1 MAGVVNMESPGEH
14 LKREREL
21 REVSLLK
28 IFESTRVPMKYLEAI
43 EADRIEGLPHPAF
56 VKGFIRSYCKVLGL
70 DENDAVLRYEVWL
83 ADMAAEAEGAGKAQ
97 GAQEARPK
105 KAPAPQR
112 PAASLPPYLGKL
124 IVIGVGIV
132 IVVLAY
138 SLTRRDLSAP
148 EPQAPSPAPVAETL
162 SEPTV
167 EPSTVTPAAQVPMKL
182 PEPTEPPE
190 PNVPLSTVS
199 PAPNAPMKLPEPAE
213 PSVPLSTVFVG
224 SVPQSAPQLTPP
236 VPAMTVPAHKS
247 VPEPVVKPA
256 SPVAQPVPPAAQP
269 VQKTPQAEPVKKEA
283 PAAVDGAVKKEE
295 QPVQAHTL
303 VVSARDTVWLKVAVD
318 KGSPVEVL
326 LKQGERFTWKAA
338 ESISVIIGNA
348 GGVTVNYNGKDM
360 KGLGAQGEVVGLNL
374 PSGQSYKIK
383 KTQPAIAP
391 QAPVIAPQPSVPPP
405 QSPAINMPEI
415 PVAPQQ
421 ANPAE

>member
-1 MAGVVNMESPGEH
+1 MESPGEH
-14 LKREREL
+14 LKREREH
-21 REVSLLK
+21 RGVSLLK

-43 EADRIEGLPHPAF
+43 EADSVEGLPHPAF

-83 ADMAAEAEGAGKAQ
+83 ADMNAEAEGAGKAQ
-97 GAQEARPK
+97 SAQGARPQ
-105 KAPAPQR
+105 KALAARR
-112 PAASLPPYLGKL
+112 PAVSLHPYLGKL
-124 IVIGVGIV
+124 MVIGVGIV

-148 EPQAPSPAPVAETL
+148 EPQAISPEPAPVVQTL
-162 SEPTV
+162 SGPTV
-167 EPSTVTPAAQVPMKL
+167 EPSTVSPAPQVPMKL
-182 PEPTEPPE
+182 PEPVV
-190 PNVPLSTVS
+190 PNVPLSTV
-199 PAPNAPMKLPEPAE
+199 
-213 PSVPLSTVFVG
+213 FVD
-224 SVPQSAPQLTPP
+224 SAPQSAPQLTPP

-247 VPEPVVKPA
+247 VPEPVSK
-256 SPVAQPVPPAAQP
+256 PVPTVAQP

-295 QPVQAHTL
+295 QVAQAHTL
-303 VVSARDTVWLKVAVD
+303 AVSAKDTVWLKVAVD
-318 KGSPVEVL
+318 KGTPVEVL

-348 GGVTVNYNGKDM
+348 GGVTVNYNGKEM

-383 KTQPAIAP
+383 KTQPAA
-391 QAPVIAPQPSVPPP
+391 APQPPAEPP

-415 PVAPQQ
+415 PAAPQTV
-421 ANPAE
+421 PAE

>member
-1 MAGVVNMESPGEH
+1 MESPGEH
-14 LKREREL
+14 LKREREH
-21 REVSLLK
+21 RGVSLLK

-83 ADMAAEAEGAGKAQ
+83 ADMNAEAEGAGKAQ
-97 GAQEARPK
+97 SAKEARPQ
-105 KAPAPQR
+105 KAPAAQR
-112 PAASLPPYLGKL
+112 PAVSLHPYLGKL

-148 EPQAPSPAPVAETL
+148 EPQALAPEPAPVAQTL
-162 SEPTV
+162 SGPTV
-167 EPSTVTPAAQVPMKL
+167 EPSTVSPAAGVPMQL
-182 PEPTEPPE
+182 P
-190 PNVPLSTVS
+190 
-199 PAPNAPMKLPEPAE
+199 A
-213 PSVPLSTVFVG
+213 PSVPLSTVFPDKT
-224 SVPQSAPQLTPP
+224 SQSAPQLTPSVP
-236 VPAMTVPAHKS
+236 VMTVPAHKS
-247 VPEPVVKPA
+247 VPAPMEPNVPLSTVFVDKASQSVPQLTPPVPFVAVPAQKSVLEPVSKPA
-256 SPVAQPVPPAAQP
+256 PPAAQP
-269 VQKTPQAEPVKKEA
+269 VQKTPQAEPIKKEA

-295 QPVQAHTL
+295 QVAQAHTL
-303 VVSARDTVWLKVAVD
+303 VVSAKDTVWLKVAVD

-348 GGVTVNYNGKDM
+348 GGVAVNYNGKEM

-383 KTQPAIAP
+383 KTQPAAAP
-391 QAPVIAPQPSVPPP
+391 QLPVEPP

-415 PVAPQQ
+415 PAVPQTV
-421 ANPAE
+421 PAE